1 MPRRKQ
7 PDGFIGYVRVS
18 TEHQGDEGNS
28 LRAQT
33 LQLEEYVRGT
43 DKPLEIVPGME
54 PGHGPIIGRP
64 RFMEAI
70 KKAEERGWKLLVIN
84 PSRLSRDVD
93 HLKYIDLRKTPVWIY
108 GEGPVSKERLTKGV
122 ERAAF
127 ELEQLRKDGG
137 TGGRSQSRG
146 FHSEEASRNAR
157 EKHLKGGDANGARAH
172 RNRLKVQEYLEQ
184 HAGARTLSHQE
195 LANALNALGIMNRIK
210 EKPITN
216 KPWTVGSLRPVRR
229 AVMEQIELDDEL
241 LEEDDICPLG
251 NTPREPLTGPSELHR
266 GPLAHVTDK
275 KGGADSKG
283 LIGSAV
289 AWVRKVLRRV
299 IDKL

>member
-43 DKPLEIVPGME
+43 DKLLEIVPGIE
-54 PGHGPIIGRP
+54 PGHGPIAGRP
-64 RFMEAI
+64 RFIEAI
-70 KKAEERGWKLLVIN
+70 KKAEERGWKLLVVN

-93 HLKYIDLRKTPVWIY
+93 HLKYIDLRKTPVWIF
-108 GEGPVSKERLTKGV
+108 GEGQVSKERLIKGV

-137 TGGRSQSRG
+137 TGGRSQNRG

-157 EKHLKGGDANGARAH
+157 EKHLKGGDANGARD
-172 RNRLKVQEYLEQ
+172 
-184 HAGARTLSHQE
+184 LS
-195 LANALNALGIMNRIK
+195 
-210 EKPITN
+210 P
-216 KPWTVGSLRPVRR
+216 
-229 AVMEQIELDDEL
+229 
-241 LEEDDICPLG
+241 
-251 NTPREPLTGPSELHR
+251 
-266 GPLAHVTDK
+266 
-275 KGGADSKG
+275 
-283 LIGSAV
+283 
-289 AWVRKVLRRV
+289 
-299 IDKL
+299 